1 MDTVPLTLTLI
12 FTGIAFAPALI
23 WLIILFHRRPA
34 FALALGLGLSLLSV
48 TQFGHPAMRVALA
61 VVLLPHLPAAIK
73 KIRETTPSVLPPLLP
88 FSIFTVLAF
97 VSLLW
102 SRMPMDTLTAAGA
115 WVILLLFL
123 LTFRT
128 LLSAE
133 TIRRTVFL
141 VLLVIVAVCA
151 VFLLLPDGWWEGRAR
166 GMFTNANTLGIVTF
180 LFVGSSLW
188 RGLKT
193 WLWAVPA
200 GLVLITATGSRAA
213 LMAAIVTLLVV
224 LGAQLGWRYRIV
236 LAGVAIPVLYPLY
249 FWVTWALEQ
258 LSADSTSI
266 LRTSNTRSDRWEA
279 AVEFISVNRWLGAGH
294 GATPFMVDH
303 NSYFR
308 LFAEFGMILSFV
320 GVFVVLS
327 YVWWSRR
334 DPVMLALTVGVL
346 VNTFFEDWLL
356 SAGASMLGVYLILL
370 LSTPQRVSADPDDAV
385 KAQVGQ
391 HHQPT
396 SFSPVAAGR

>member
-12 FTGIAFAPALI
+12 FAGIVLAPALV
-23 WLIILFHRRPA
+23 WLIILFHRRPV
-34 FALALGLGLSLLSV
+34 FAMALGLGLSLLSV
-48 TQFGHPAMRVALA
+48 THFGHPAMRVALA

-73 KIRETTPSVLPPLLP
+73 KFRETTTSTLPSLLP
-88 FSIFTVLAF
+88 FIIFTALAF

-102 SRMPMDTLTAAGA
+102 SRMSMDTFTAAGA

-123 LTFRT
+123 FTFRT

-133 TIRRTVFL
+133 TIRLTVFL
-141 VLLVIVAVCA
+141 VLLVIVAACA

-188 RGLKT
+188 RGRKI

-200 GLVLITATGSRAA
+200 GLALITATGSRAA
-213 LMAAIVTLLVV
+213 LMAVVVTLFVV

-249 FWVTWALEQ
+249 FWVTWSLEQ
-258 LSADSTSI
+258 ISTDPTSI
-266 LRTSNTRSDRWEA
+266 LRTSNTRSERWEA
-279 AVEFISVNRWLGAGH
+279 AIEFISANRWLGAGH
-294 GATPFMVDH
+294 GATPYMVDH

-320 GVFVVLS
+320 GVFVVLG

-334 DPVMLALTVGVL
+334 DPVMLGLTVGVL

-370 LSTPQRVSADPDDAV
+370 VSTPQRAPADPDDAIEAPV
-385 KAQVGQ
+385 SQ
-391 HHQPT
+391 HRRPA
-396 SFSPVAAGR
+396 SPPVAAGR